1 MTLFAGL
8 GLPEAWQSRPRFTL
22 LLADFREGLSFIRL
36 WERWKQD
43 PRRPE
48 RLHIVALSAA
58 LVDAAV
64 LRTRLLAQ
72 TPMSVHASVEQLVS
86 QWPLNLPG
94 THRLDFEEMAVTLTI
109 AVGPLDLT
117 LPRLAVVADAVW
129 FGEGEVGTQLA
140 LKPVWQAT
148 LPGLVRSFNSS
159 AISDALLTKVPNA
172 PISPTERMLGLAI
185 DRKASRHALVVGAG
199 IAGAGVAYALALRGW
214 RVQVLDAS
222 SRRQQEHG
230 AHLAAALTP
239 MVTRD
244 DDIRARLSRAG
255 SLRAQ
260 ARWSHVNE
268 DILWRCGALQ
278 LQRVSG
284 RIVDLAGV
292 LAGLSFPPEWV
303 RFVGASE
310 ASDIAG
316 LSLNRGGLFFP
327 SAARIRPE
335 RLIEALLAMPRV
347 ERLNLHVERVERV
360 DGQWRALN
368 ARGEVCAAAP
378 QLILAGAYG
387 TQDLLRRSA
396 LLEPNTRVS
405 AMHALGGEIT
415 LLPERDLAG
424 GPRCIVSGDGYVLPA
439 LEGHCVVGSSYVH
452 GAQRMA
458 PSLAGRSDNLGRATA
473 LLGQAQLS
481 DGLNKLDLE
490 HLSGWAGWRAV
501 LPGRLPFIGPLVC
514 TEGLW
519 VASGFASRGL
529 TWSSL
534 AGDLIAGA
542 LNGEPLPL
550 ERDIMDKI
558 SQT

>member
-1 MTLFAGL
+1 MTLCASL
-8 GLPEAWQSRPRFTL
+8 GLPEAWQSRPRYTL
-22 LLADFREGLSFIRL
+22 LLADFRDGQSFIRL
-36 WERWKQD
+36 WEYWKQD
-43 PRRPE
+43 PRRSE
-48 RLHIVALSAA
+48 RLHIVALSTA
-58 LVDAAV
+58 LVEATV
-64 LRTRLLAQ
+64 LRRCLLAQ
-72 TPMSVHASVEQLVS
+72 TPVSCHGSVEQLVS

-94 THRLDFEEMAVTLTI
+94 THRLDFEDMAVTLTI

-117 LPRLAVVADAVW
+117 LPRLVVAADAVW
-129 FGEGEVGTQLA
+129 FGEGEVGAQLA

-148 LPGLVRSFNSS
+148 LPRLVRACNSS
-159 AISDALLTKVPNA
+159 AIRDAVLNKATIE
-172 PISPTERMLGLAI
+172 PISPTDKMLGLAI
-185 DRKASRHALVVGAG
+185 DRKESRHALVVGAG

-222 SRRQQEHG
+222 SLRHQEHG

-244 DDIRARLSRAG
+244 DDMRARLSRAG

-260 ARWSHVNE
+260 ARWSHVRE

-303 RFVGASE
+303 RFVDASE

-316 LSLNRGGLFFP
+316 LSLTRGGLFFP

-335 RLIEALLAMPRV
+335 RLIEALLAVPRV
-347 ERLNLHVERVERV
+347 ERLSLHVERVERV
-360 DGQWRALN
+360 DGQWRVLD

-378 QLILAGAYG
+378 QMILAGAYG

-396 LLEPNTRVS
+396 LLEPNSRLS

-439 LEGHCVVGSSYVH
+439 LEGYCVVGSSYVH
-452 GAQRMA
+452 GVQSMA
-458 PSLAGRSDNLGRATA
+458 PSLAGVSENLERASS
-473 LLGQAQLS
+473 LLGLAQGS
-481 DGLNKLDLE
+481 DGLNNLDVE
-490 HLSGWAGWRAV
+490 HLNGWAGWRAV
-501 LPGRLPFIGPLVC
+501 LPGRLPFIGPFASA
-514 TEGLW
+514 EGLW